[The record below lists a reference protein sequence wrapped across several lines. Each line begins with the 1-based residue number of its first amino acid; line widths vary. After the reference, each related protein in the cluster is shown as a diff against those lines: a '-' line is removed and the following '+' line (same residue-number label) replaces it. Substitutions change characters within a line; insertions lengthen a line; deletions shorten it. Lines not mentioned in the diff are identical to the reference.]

1 MLSFASY
8 YSMKTRFAPSPTG
21 TLHIGGA
28 RTALYN
34 YLLAKKQGGPFV
46 LRIEDTDAER
56 NTLESLHNLIEEL
69 TWLGL
74 TWDEGPKTQDPTQF
88 QGDYGPY
95 CQSQRHAIYH
105 EYAEKLLAKG
115 QAYYCFADEETIEQ
129 QREASAD
136 KYRFQFQSPWKS
148 LPLAEAKQKLANG
161 ESAVVR
167 YRNTHQNDIFR
178 FDDLVRGPIEL
189 PGDMVGDFV
198 LLRRDGSP
206 VYNFCCAVDDATMAI
221 THILRGEEHL
231 PNTLRQ
237 LMIYEALGLPK
248 PAFGHLSLIL
258 DQDQK
263 KLSKRSGASSI
274 SDFRELGYTPEGL
287 LNYLALLG
295 WSDPEHR
302 EILSLDDMVASFSTD
317 RLNPAAPM
325 YDMDKMR
332 WVNSQHLRKYSTN
345 QLADAIS
352 PFISPLRLPQDPDWL
367 IQALSF
373 FQQDLHTLAE
383 AHDIF
388 RLYTLEPAEI
398 ADDAQEAFTW
408 EHTPAVLR
416 AWLDALLHEAAKL
429 GDPNPQQALHT
440 LLDSLTQTQNHD
452 LEQAL
457 LAAKKSPDK
466 ISPSSLFSQAQSLCP
481 ASQEA
486 NLSAETYQSMVKAIQ
501 GSAGA
506 KGKQLFMPIRI
517 AMIGTPHGSDM
528 KIIIQL
534 LTLQQL
540 ILRAVYAYITAQTT

>member
-1 MLSFASY
+1 
-8 YSMKTRFAPSPTG
+8 MKTRFAPSPTG

-56 NTLESLHNLIEEL
+56 NTQESLHNLLEEL

-74 TWDEGPKTQDPTQF
+74 TWDEGPKTHDPTQYH
-88 QGDYGPY
+88 GDCGPY

-105 EYAEKLLAKG
+105 EHAEKLLAKG

-136 KYRFQFQSPWKS
+136 KYRFQFQSPWQS
-148 LPLAEAKQKLANG
+148 LPLAEARKKLANG
-161 ESAVVR
+161 EPAVVR
-167 YRNTHQNDIFR
+167 YRNTHHDDIFR

-189 PGDMVGDFV
+189 PGNMVGDFV

-237 LMIYEALGLPK
+237 LMIYEALDLPK

-302 EILSLDDMVASFSTD
+302 EILSLDDMVASFSTE

-332 WVNSQHLRKYSTN
+332 WVNSQHLRKYATSR
-345 QLADAIS
+345 LADAIT
-352 PFISPLRLPQDPDWL
+352 PFIAPLHLPQKPAWL

-388 RLYTLEPAEI
+388 RLYTLEPAVI
-398 ADDAQEAFTW
+398 ADDAHEAFAW
-408 EHTPAVLR
+408 EHTPAILH
-416 AWLDALLHEAAKL
+416 AWLDALLTEAEKL
-429 GDPNPQQALHT
+429 GDPNPKQALHT

-466 ISPSSLFSQAQSLCP
+466 ISPSFLFSQAQSLCP

-486 NLSAETYQSMVKAIQ
+486 NLSAETYQILVKAIQ
-501 GSAGA
+501 GSVGA

-540 ILRAVYAYITAQTT
+540 ILRAVYATIAAQTA

>member
-1 MLSFASY
+1 
-8 YSMKTRFAPSPTG
+8 MKTRFAPSPTG

-56 NTLESLHNLIEEL
+56 NTQESLHNLLEEL

-74 TWDEGPKTQDPTQF
+74 TWDEGPKTHNPTQYH
-88 QGDYGPY
+88 GDCGPY

-105 EYAEKLLAKG
+105 EHAEKLLAKG

-136 KYRFQFQSPWKS
+136 KYRFQFQSPWQS
-148 LPLAEAKQKLANG
+148 LPLAEARKKLANG
-161 ESAVVR
+161 EPAVVR
-167 YRNTHQNDIFR
+167 YRNTHHDDIFR

-189 PGDMVGDFV
+189 PGNMVGDFV

-237 LMIYEALGLPK
+237 LMIYEALDLPK

-302 EILSLDDMVASFSTD
+302 EILSLDDMVASFSTE

-332 WVNSQHLRKYSTN
+332 WVNSQHLRKYSTSR
-345 QLADAIS
+345 LADAIT
-352 PFISPLRLPQDPDWL
+352 PFIAPLHLPQKPAWL

-383 AHDIF
+383 AFDIF
-388 RLYTLEPAEI
+388 RLYTLEPAVI
-398 ADDAQEAFTW
+398 ADDAHEAFAW
-408 EHTPAVLR
+408 EHTPAILR
-416 AWLDALLHEAAKL
+416 AWLDALLTEAEKL

-486 NLSAETYQSMVKAIQ
+486 NLGAETYQILVKAIQ
-501 GSAGA
+501 GSVGA

-540 ILRAVYAYITAQTT
+540 ILRAVYAYIAAQTA